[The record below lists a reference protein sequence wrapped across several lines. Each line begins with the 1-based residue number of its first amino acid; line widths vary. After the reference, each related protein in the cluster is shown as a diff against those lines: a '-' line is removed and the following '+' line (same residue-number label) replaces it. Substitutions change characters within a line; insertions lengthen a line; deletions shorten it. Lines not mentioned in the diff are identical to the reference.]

1 MTGRWRIAVPLLVVA
16 FAATALAAQDAQV
29 FRTGTDLVLLSVS
42 AVDSKGKP
50 IAGLDRADFQVV
62 EDGRVQDVSVFSAE
76 PQPISLSLL
85 IDTSTSMEMKLR
97 MAQDA
102 AVGFCRRLRA
112 NDVAQIISFDSETR
126 IQQPFTRD
134 AAALEAAIRG
144 LHASGSTSLHTA
156 IYIALNELNRLRRG
170 QPASEIRRQ
179 GIVVLSDGQ
188 DTTSLLRYEDV
199 LELAR
204 RSDVAVY
211 AIALHDKSE
220 SATRGFNEAE
230 FVLRSLSQSSGG
242 RLFAADDPSQL
253 PAIYVQ
259 IADEIASQYTLGYV
273 SKNLQRDGAWRRIGV
288 KVSRPNVA
296 ARTKAG
302 YFAPP
307 KDR

>member
-112 NDVAQIISFDSETR
+112 NDVAQIISFDS
-126 IQQPFTRD
+126 
-134 AAALEAAIRG
+134 
-144 LHASGSTSLHTA
+144 
-156 IYIALNELNRLRRG
+156 
-170 QPASEIRRQ
+170 
-179 GIVVLSDGQ
+179 
-188 DTTSLLRYEDV
+188 
-199 LELAR
+199 
-204 RSDVAVY
+204 
-211 AIALHDKSE
+211 
-220 SATRGFNEAE
+220 
-230 FVLRSLSQSSGG
+230 
-242 RLFAADDPSQL
+242 
-253 PAIYVQ
+253 
-259 IADEIASQYTLGYV
+259 
-273 SKNLQRDGAWRRIGV
+273 
-288 KVSRPNVA
+288 
-296 ARTKAG
+296 
-302 YFAPP
+302 
-307 KDR
+307 

>member
-1 MTGRWRIAVPLLVVA
+1 
-16 FAATALAAQDAQV
+16 
-29 FRTGTDLVLLSVS
+29 
-42 AVDSKGKP
+42 
-50 IAGLDRADFQVV
+50 
-62 EDGRVQDVSVFSAE
+62 
-76 PQPISLSLL
+76 
-85 IDTSTSMEMKLR
+85 
-97 MAQDA
+97 
-102 AVGFCRRLRA
+102 
-112 NDVAQIISFDSETR
+112 
-126 IQQPFTRD
+126 
-134 AAALEAAIRG
+134 
-144 LHASGSTSLHTA
+144 
-156 IYIALNELNRLRRG
+156 
-170 QPASEIRRQ
+170 
-179 GIVVLSDGQ
+179 VLSDGQ